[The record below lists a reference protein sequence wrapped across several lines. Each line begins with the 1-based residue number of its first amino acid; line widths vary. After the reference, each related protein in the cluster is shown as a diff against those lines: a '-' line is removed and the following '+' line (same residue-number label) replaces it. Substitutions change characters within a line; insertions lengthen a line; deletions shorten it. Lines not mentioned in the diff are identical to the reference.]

1 MRSGTAEKFP
11 RQCNVGENDGALK
24 NDDNI
29 LPGSFFERQ
38 PVLAFG
44 IAFFA
49 TRDKIAFDGFTTSND
64 RDEMI
69 HGQNCRREFAAAVV
83 AEAKGSLALPPLAG
97 TQLSSLSALAADF
110 FFTDRD

>member
-1 MRSGTAEKFP
+1 M
-11 RQCNVGENDGALK
+11 
-24 NDDNI
+24 